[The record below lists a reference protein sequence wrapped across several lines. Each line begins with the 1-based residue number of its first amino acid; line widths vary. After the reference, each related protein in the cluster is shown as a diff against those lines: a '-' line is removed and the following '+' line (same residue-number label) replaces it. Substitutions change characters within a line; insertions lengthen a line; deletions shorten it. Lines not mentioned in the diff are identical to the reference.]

1 MVEAIVEDIDA
12 KRSLFARLDEIVKPE
27 VVLASNTSSISL
39 TLIGAATK
47 RPDKVLGMH
56 FMNPVPLMTLVE
68 LIRGQATSDESMATA
83 TELTKALGKIPVEA
97 ADYPGFIANR
107 ILMPMINEAFFALME
122 GVGTPEAIDTVM
134 KLGMNH
140 PMGPLTLADFIG
152 LDVCVAI
159 LDVLH
164 DGLGDPK
171 YRACPLLRRY
181 VAAGHLGRK
190 TGRGVYQVL
199 LRSLSMPS
207 GLAVRRWLVAAALLI
222 VAVAPLTAG
231 PQQAAVAERPSAL
244 HIPFEKYTLANGLTV
259 VLAEEHS
266 TPMVSVVVMYHAGS
280 KNEEVGRTG
289 FAHLFEHVMF
299 TGSGH
304 VPYGLHDK
312 FTEGVGGNNNA
323 GTDSDYT
330 VYFENVPSNYLEHAL
345 WLESD
350 RQGWLLDSLD
360 TAKFNAQRDIVKNE
374 RRQSVDNQPYGRVD
388 EIMGAAIYPKGHP
401 YSWPVIGS
409 MSDLSAASVDDVKK
423 FFRLYYAPNDATLV
437 LSGDFDP
444 AKAKAW
450 IAKYFNDVPRGA
462 PITRPQAPPVTLAA
476 QTQLVYEDR
485 VKVPQLYLE
494 WPTVGVRQDDNRVLD
509 VLANVLTGSR
519 TARLTKALVYD
530 REIASRVTTGQSTNE
545 TVGEF
550 RVTVTPRPGHTLA
563 ELQAACDSVIE
574 TLKRE
579 GPTADELQRAKAGV
593 QFAFVA
599 GLESNLGKAFR
610 LANGQTYFDD
620 PGYSFTT
627 DYERYQR
634 VTADDVMRA
643 AKRYLGA
650 GRIVLSVVPPGAT
663 ASAASPDA
671 VAVPPVSPPPA
682 TPAAPAQA
690 PAAGA
695 SASNPSTFD
704 RTVTPIPGPTPEVHV
719 PAWTRSALA
728 NGATLVV
735 SERHALPLVSVS
747 VSFVGGADQFD
758 QAGKTGQATLVGG
771 MLAEGTT
778 TRTGDQIADAAQAVG
793 SSLEIA
799 IGAEDARVGFTSMAD
814 SAERMLTLAGDVIM
828 HPTFPAPALERRR
841 ANLLVQLAQARDA
854 TRGIAEVVFP
864 KVVYSTDHPYGRSA
878 SEASVKAITRDDL
891 VAFQAQAFQP
901 SHAIITVVGDITAA
915 DARRLVDTALRGWSA
930 TTTAPVSFAY
940 PPTPAPRPTT
950 IYLVDKP
957 GAAQSTF
964 AIGAPGPSRHT
975 PDYFAIRVMNS
986 FFGEQFQSRLN
997 ANIREDKGYSYG
1009 VGSRF
1014 AFGHGP
1020 GAFRA
1025 GGEIVTTSSD
1035 KALVEFM
1042 KEIDGIRGARP
1053 ITDDEFTAAK
1063 NALIQGLPAQFASV
1077 AGVGRAIA
1085 ALYLQDLPEDYYK
1098 TFPTAVKSVTKD
1110 AVLEAAR
1117 RYIDPAHV
1125 AIVIVGDRKQI
1136 EAPLRATGIAPLVL
1150 LDTDGNP
1157 VTDSSR

>member
-1 MVEAIVEDIDA
+1 
-12 KRSLFARLDEIVKPE
+12 
-27 VVLASNTSSISL
+27 
-39 TLIGAATK
+39 
-47 RPDKVLGMH
+47 
-56 FMNPVPLMTLVE
+56 
-68 LIRGQATSDESMATA
+68 
-83 TELTKALGKIPVEA
+83 
-97 ADYPGFIANR
+97 
-107 ILMPMINEAFFALME
+107 
-122 GVGTPEAIDTVM
+122 
-134 KLGMNH
+134 
-140 PMGPLTLADFIG
+140 
-152 LDVCVAI
+152 
-159 LDVLH
+159 
-164 DGLGDPK
+164 
-171 YRACPLLRRY
+171 
-181 VAAGHLGRK
+181 
-190 TGRGVYQVL
+190 
-199 LRSLSMPS
+199 MPS
-207 GLAVRRWLVAAALLI
+207 SLAIRRWLVAFALLLA
-222 VAVAPLTAG
+222 AVAPLSAG

-323 GTDSDYT
+323 GTDFDYT
-330 VYFENVPSNYLEHAL
+330 VYFENVPTNYLEHAL

-360 TAKFNAQRDIVKNE
+360 MAKFNAQRDIVKNE

-409 MSDLSAASVDDVKK
+409 MIDLSSASMEDVKK

-444 AKAKAW
+444 AKARTW

-462 PITRPQAPPVTLAA
+462 AITRPQAPPVTLARE
-476 QTQLVYEDR
+476 TRLVYEDR

-494 WPTVGVRQDDNRVLD
+494 WPTVGVREDDNRVLD

-530 REIASRVTTGQSTNE
+530 REIASRVTARQSTNE
-545 TVGEF
+545 AVGEF
-550 RVTVTPRPGHTLA
+550 RITVTPRPGHTLA

-579 GPTADELQRAKAGV
+579 GLTPDELQRAKAGV
-593 QFAFVA
+593 QFSFVA

-610 LANGQTYFDD
+610 LANGQTYFDN

-634 VTADDVMRA
+634 VTADDVTRA

-650 GRIVLSVVPPGAT
+650 GRVVLSVVPTSAA
-663 ASAASPDA
+663 ASAASADA
-671 VAVPPVSPPPA
+671 VAVPPVAQPPA
-682 TPAAPAQA
+682 TPAATAQA
-690 PAAGA
+690 PAAA
-695 SASNPSTFD
+695 ATASNSTTFD
-704 RTVTPIPGPTPEVHV
+704 RTVIPSPGPTPEVHV
-719 PAWTRSALA
+719 PEWTQSTLA
-728 NGATLVV
+728 NGAKLVV

-747 VSFVGGADQFD
+747 VNFVGGADQSD
-758 QAGKTGQATLVGG
+758 QPGKTGEAALVGG

-793 SSLEIA
+793 SNLETA
-799 IGAEDARVGFTSMAD
+799 IGAEDARVGFTSMAG
-814 SAERMLTLAGDVIM
+814 SVEPMLTLASDVLL

-864 KVVYSTDHPYGRSA
+864 KVVYSTGHPYGRSA
-878 SEASVKAITRDDL
+878 TETSVKAISRDDL
-891 VAFQAQAFQP
+891 VAFHARSFQP
-901 SHAIITVVGDITAA
+901 SHAVITVVGDITAA
-915 DARRLVDTALRGWSA
+915 EARRLVDKALSGWRA
-930 TTTAPVSFAY
+930 TTMAPVSFTY
-940 PPTPAPRPTT
+940 PPTPDPRPTT

-964 AIGAPGPSRHT
+964 AIGAAGPPRHT

-1009 VGSRF
+1009 VTSRF

-1025 GGEIVTTSSD
+1025 GGEIVTASSD
-1035 KALVEFM
+1035 KALVEFV
-1042 KEIDGIRGARP
+1042 KEINGIRGARP
-1053 ITDDEFTAAK
+1053 ITDDEMSAAK
-1063 NALIQGLPAQFASV
+1063 NALVQGLPAQFTSV
-1077 AGVGRAIA
+1077 AGIGRAIA
-1085 ALYLQDLPEDYYK
+1085 ALFLQDLPEDYYK
-1098 TFPTAVKSVTKD
+1098 KFPGAVSAVTKEE
-1110 AVLEAAR
+1110 VLEAAR
-1117 RYIDPAHV
+1117 RNIDPAHL

-1136 EAPLRATGIAPLVL
+1136 EAPLRATGIGPVVL
-1150 LDTDGNP
+1150 LDTEGNVVHDG
-1157 VTDSSR
+1157 SR